1 MSAPSR
7 ALLLLTTLA
16 SAGMVLHGQAPARG
30 TPRAAAT
37 PPPATATVRQVMR
50 GILFPSSNVIFAAQ
64 SDDPEKIKKAE
75 DPSVAPNP
83 LESVYGGWE
92 AVANGGMALTESARL
107 LDIPRKC
114 SNGNAAPIQ
123 GATWQKGLSQLRAA
137 GRAAYDA
144 AQAKSQD
151 KVLDASDKV
160 TEACST
166 CHDKYREKTP
176 RCVE

>member
-1 MSAPSR
+1 MHSSKASKLLVFATLVSIGAVVEAQTAGRGAPG
-7 ALLLLTTLA
+7 TTTA
-16 SAGMVLHGQAPARG
+16 APM
-30 TPRAAAT
+30 
-37 PPPATATVRQVMR
+37 ATVQQVMR

-92 AVANGGMALTESARL
+92 AVANSGMALTESARL
-107 LDIPRKC
+107 LEIARKC

-123 GATWQKGLSQLRAA
+123 GATWKKGLTELRAA
-137 GRAAYDA
+137 GRAAYEA

-160 TEACST
+160 AEACST